1 MKTKLLTLVLLAF
14 ICVPGF
20 SQTFKLGLKGGAN
33 FGKISGKAF
42 TDEYKLGYHI
52 GAFATVGFTSKFA
65 IQPEVLFSQIT
76 ADGTT
81 SNSLSNAYDFNNI
94 KKAKFN
100 SLIIPIMLNYNVNPF
115 ITLQVGPQFGVVIDK
130 NKTLFQNGEE
140 AFKSGDFSLAG
151 GIQLNLLKFRIYG
164 RYVGGLTNMDN
175 IGNED
180 TWKASSIQ
188 LGLGFTIL

>member
-52 GAFATVGFTSKFA
+52 GAFATLGFTGKFA
-65 IQPEVLFSQIT
+65 IQPEVLFSQISADT
-76 ADGTT
+76 A
-81 SNSLSNAYDFNNI
+81 NSFGQAYQFSNI
-94 KKAKFN
+94 KNAKFN
-100 SLIIPIMLNYNVNPF
+100 TLIIPIMLNYNVNPF
-115 ITLQVGPQFGVVIDK
+115 ITLQVGPQFGVVLDK
-130 NKTLFQNGEE
+130 NKTLFNNGKE
-140 AFKSGDFSLAG
+140 AFKSGDFSLVG

-164 RYVGGLTNMDN
+164 RYVSGLTNMDN

>member
-52 GAFATVGFTSKFA
+52 GAFATLGFTSKFA
-65 IQPEVLFSQIT
+65 IQPEVLFSQISADT
-76 ADGTT
+76 A
-81 SNSLSNAYDFNNI
+81 NSFGQAYQFSNI
-94 KKAKFN
+94 KNAKFN
-100 SLIIPIMLNYNVNPF
+100 TLIIPIMLNYNVNPF
-115 ITLQVGPQFGVVIDK
+115 ITLQVGPQFGVVLDK
-130 NKTLFQNGEE
+130 NKTLFNNGKE
-140 AFKSGDFSLAG
+140 AFKSGDFSLVG

-164 RYVGGLTNMDN
+164 RYVSGLTNMDN